1 MLVYTA
7 KKESFL
13 LEVRGNQIQNV
24 ILKELKLKTGKG
36 AAPNEIASWANSL
49 QFMANV
55 LQDDEIPA
63 DAGVSI
69 EYQLPLSSKRI
80 DFILTG
86 QNKDKRETAVIVELK
101 QWSKVE
107 ATDKDAI
114 VRTWINGSIKETPH
128 PSYQAWSYAALID
141 DFNETVRKDGIALTP
156 CTYLHN
162 LNDSTAINNPVYREH
177 IAKAPVFIST
187 DAKKLSEF
195 LKLHVRF
202 GDSND
207 LMYRIEHGKIK
218 PSKNLAD
225 SLSSMLNGNEEFL
238 MIDEQKVVF
247 ETAISLA
254 HEAQRHQKN
263 RPLAKQVL
271 IVEGG
276 PGTGKSVVAIN
287 IIVELTKRELVA
299 QYISKNAAPRA
310 VYAAKLARTMKKTRI
325 NNLFKGSGSF
335 IDSESNFL
343 DALVVDEAHR
353 LNAKS
358 GLYRNL
364 GENQVKELIN
374 SAKFSIFFLDEDQ
387 RVTLQD
393 IGSKAEIRSWAK
405 ALGANITEL
414 TLSSQFRCN
423 GSDAYLA
430 WIDDVLQKRETA
442 NSLLD
447 ESDYEFEVFDDPNR
461 LRQAIELKNKNSNAA
476 RLVAGYCWDW
486 KSKTNSD
493 LHDIELENGF
503 LARWNLAED
512 GSLWAIAEN
521 SVSEVGCVHTAQ
533 GLELEYVGVIIG
545 PDLIVRNGIVICDP
559 SKRSKNDQSIRGYKT
574 LLINNPEAKVQLDE
588 IIKNTYR
595 TLLSRAQKGCYVYST
610 DRETAEYFRSRLGEP
625 ARRVITKLKEIRSAN
640 IYPFQ
645 ILPISEVKPYINA
658 IPVFDLKI
666 AAGSFSAEQNIEERK
681 WMELPEHFRMQQG
694 LFVAQV
700 HGQSM
705 NRVIPDGSWCLFRA
719 NPGGTRQGKVVLV
732 ELRNQFDPET
742 RARHTVKQ
750 YFSEKTAGDDGESQN
765 LRIELRPNSNDPLF
779 HSTYLNFGE
788 ADDYSIVGEY
798 LAIV

>member
-13 LEVRGNQIQNV
+13 EEVRDNQIQNV
-24 ILKELKLKTGKG
+24 ILRELKLKTGKG

-55 LQDDEIPA
+55 LRDNEIPA

-86 QNKDKRETAVIVELK
+86 QNKDKRETAVIIELK
-101 QWSKVE
+101 QWAKVE
-107 ATDKDAI
+107 VTDKDAI
-114 VRTWINGSIKETPH
+114 VRTWLNGGVKETPH

-141 DFNETVRKDGIALTP
+141 DFNETVRNDGVTLKP

-162 LNDSTAINNPVYREH
+162 LNESEAINNPFYREH
-177 IAKAPVFIST
+177 TARAPVFIST
-187 DAKKLSEF
+187 DARKLSEF

-202 GDSND
+202 GDSKN

-225 SLSSMLNGNEEFL
+225 SLSSMLLGNQEFL

-254 HEAQRHQKN
+254 HLAQKKKKN
-263 RPLAKQVL
+263 GPLNKQVL

-287 IIVELTKRELVA
+287 VIVELTKREMVA

-310 VYAAKLARTMKKTRI
+310 VYAAKLAGTMKKTRI
-325 NNLFKGSGSF
+325 NNLFKGSGNFFES
-335 IDSESNFL
+335 DSNFF

-374 SAKFSIFFLDEDQ
+374 SAKFSIFFVDEDQ

-393 IGSKAEIRSWAK
+393 IGSKAEIRHWAEELGAEVTEL
-405 ALGANITEL
+405 ALG
-414 TLSSQFRCN
+414 SQFRCN
-423 GSDAYLA
+423 GSDAYLG
-430 WIDDVLQKRETA
+430 WINDVLQKRETA
-442 NSLLD
+442 NSSLN
-447 ESDYEFEVFDDPNR
+447 ESDYEFKVFDDPNALR
-461 LRQAIELKNKNSNAA
+461 LAIELKNHSANKA

-486 KSKTNSD
+486 KSKSNPKVY
-493 LHDIELENGF
+493 DIELANGF
-503 LARWNLAED
+503 AAKWNLVDD
-512 GSLWAIAEN
+512 GSLWAIAKN

-533 GLELEYVGVIIG
+533 GLELDYVGVIIG
-545 PDLIVRNGIVICDP
+545 PDLVVRDGIVICDP
-559 SKRSKNDQSIRGYKT
+559 GKRSKNDQSIRGYKT
-574 LLINNPEAKVQLDE
+574 LIKNDPEASSRLDA

-595 TLLSRAQKGCYVYST
+595 TLLSRAQKGCYIYCT
-610 DRETAEYFRSRLGEP
+610 DQETATYFKSRLAVPEQVQVMNEP
-625 ARRVITKLKEIRSAN
+625 TTPAKV
-640 IYPFQ
+640 YPFR
-645 ILPISEVKPYINA
+645 ILPATEVKPYINA

-666 AAGSFSAEQNIEERK
+666 AAGSFSAEQNIDDRE
-681 WMELPEHFRMQQG
+681 WMELPDHFRIQQG

-700 HGQSM
+700 KGQSM
-705 NRVIPDGSWCLFRA
+705 NRVIPDGAWCLFRA

-732 ELRNQFDPET
+732 ELRSQFDPET

-750 YFSEKTAGDDGESQN
+750 YFSEKTVDKNGEVENS
-765 LRIELRPNSNDPLF
+765 RIELRPNSDLPEF
-779 HSTYLNFGE
+779 QPMVLNE
-788 ADDYSIVGEY
+788 DETEDYFVVGEF
-798 LAIV
+798 LSII